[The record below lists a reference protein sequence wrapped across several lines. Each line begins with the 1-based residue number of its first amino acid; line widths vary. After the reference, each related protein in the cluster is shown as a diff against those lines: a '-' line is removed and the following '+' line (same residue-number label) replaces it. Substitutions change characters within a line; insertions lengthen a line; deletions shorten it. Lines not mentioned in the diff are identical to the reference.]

1 MTAAIDIAG
10 ILGVHEEN
18 SPTAR
23 ISLLRSG
30 LPYQSLERI
39 QDALGLSL
47 EEIAGALG
55 ISTRTLNRRK
65 EQNALQQE
73 ESDRVFRIARVFTH
87 ALAVFGASE
96 KASRWFRRE
105 NPALDGMRPFEI
117 FDTDMGAQMVDDLL
131 TRIEYGVFS

>member
-1 MTAAIDIAG
+1 MTAAIDITRF
-10 ILGVHEEN
+10 LGVGEES

-39 QDALGLSL
+39 QGALGLSL

-55 ISTRTLNRRK
+55 ISTRTLSRRK
-65 EQNALQQE
+65 EQNTLQQE

-87 ALAVFGASE
+87 ALAVFGDPE
-96 KASRWFRRE
+96 KASRWFRRQ

>member
-1 MTAAIDIAG
+1 MTAAIDING
-10 ILGVHEEN
+10 FLGVSDGN
-18 SPTAR
+18 SPAAR

-39 QDALGLSL
+39 QEALGLSL
-47 EEIAGALG
+47 EELAAALG

-65 EQNALQQE
+65 EQDSLQQD

-87 ALAVFGASE
+87 ALAVFGSPE
-96 KASRWFRRE
+96 KSARWFKRE
-105 NPALDGMRPFEI
+105 NPALDAMRPLDI

-131 TRIEYGVFS
+131 TRIEYGVYS